1 MNHLADVILSL
12 EGAPALLV
20 VFLLPAL
27 ECSAFVGLIFPGEI
41 AVLLGGVLAFEGR
54 ISLAAA
60 LAAAISG
67 AIIGDAV
74 GYAVGRRFGRRML
87 EGTVGRLVK
96 PNHVDRAERYLR
108 ERGGKAVL
116 FGRFT
121 AALRVLVPGMA
132 GMSGMPYRRFAAWN
146 VAGGVVWGVT
156 FVMLGYVAGDSW
168 REVESVAK
176 RASLVLLFVVLA
188 LVAGVLLV
196 RWVLAHRDGLQS
208 LRNRVLDRPR
218 VAAIRRRYRRQL
230 AFVAR
235 RIRPEGALGLSLTV
249 SLLVIGAV
257 GWAFSFVI
265 RRVVGGDATRVDS
278 RVLDFFV
285 HHREPWLTSVVK
297 AVTALGSGAVL
308 VPAVLVT
315 GVVWR
320 WRRRSWSGLLLM
332 GGAYAGA
339 ALLFRLVK
347 TLTDRPRPPAGLA
360 LGHFSGQAFPSG
372 HTTQAV
378 AVWGMF
384 AALVALATASWSRK
398 VVVWAVAALIAV
410 TVGVSRLYLGAHWF
424 TDVLGG
430 WALGAL
436 WLSALLTAVRT
447 AASLRSTRPRPR
459 PRRSA
464 AA

>member
-1 MNHLADVILSL
+1 VNHLADVILSL

-54 ISLAAA
+54 ISLVAA

-87 EGTVGRLVK
+87 DGTVGRFVK
-96 PNHVDRAERYLR
+96 PHHVDRAEGYLR

-121 AALRVLVPGMA
+121 AALRVLVPGLA

-146 VAGGVVWGVT
+146 VAGGVVWGVA
-156 FVMLGYVAGDSW
+156 FVLLGYAAGDSW

-176 RASLVLLFVVLA
+176 RASLVLLFVVLV
-188 LVAGVLLV
+188 LIAGVLLV
-196 RWVLAHRDGLQS
+196 RWVLAHREGLQL
-208 LRNRVLDRPR
+208 LRDRLLERPR
-218 VAAIRRRYRRQL
+218 IAAVRRRYRRQL
-230 AFVAR
+230 AFAAR
-235 RIRPEGALGLSLTV
+235 RVRPEGALGLTLTA
-249 SLLVIGAV
+249 SLLVLGAV

-265 RRVVGGDATRVDS
+265 RGVAGGDATRVDT

-285 HHREPWLTSVVK
+285 HHREPWLTTMVK
-297 AVTALGSGAVL
+297 AVTALGSTQVL
-308 VPAVLVT
+308 VPVAAVV
-315 GVVWR
+315 GAVWW
-320 WRRRSWSGLLLM
+320 WRRRSWNGLLM
-332 GGAYAGA
+332 MAGSYAGA
-339 ALLFRLVK
+339 ALLFRWVQNV
-347 TLTDRPRPPAGLA
+347 TDRPRPPAGLA
-360 LGHFSGQAFPSG
+360 LDHFSGLAFPSG

-378 AVWGMF
+378 AVWGMV
-384 AALVALATASWSRK
+384 AALVALATTSWTRK
-398 VVVWAVAALIAV
+398 VVVWAAAALVAV

-430 WALGAL
+430 WTLGAL
-436 WLSALLTAVRT
+436 WLVALLTAVRT
-447 AASLRSTRPRPR
+447 VASLRGA
-459 PRRSA
+459 RRDRVPT
-464 AA
+464 